1 MNQNNLDNL
10 SLCELNSILYRQFQI
25 YINNEMKEY
34 GINSSELMFLVKVEE
49 YPLNQKYIS
58 DILHMDYAIGTRSLK
73 SLENK
78 KLINRIKSKED
89 GRQVLVSLTDYGK
102 IIKEKGL
109 DIRKSWKKRVFKDIS
124 SKEEIYLMNILKNMA
139 IESLEIIKDGRK

>member
-1 MNQNNLDNL
+1 MNQHNLEKL

-34 GINSSELMFLVKVEE
+34 GVNSSEFMFLVKVEE

-73 SLENK
+73 SLESK

-89 GRQVLVSLTDYGK
+89 GREVLVSLTDYGK
-102 IIKEKGL
+102 SIKEKGL
-109 DIRKSWKKRVFKDIS
+109 EIRKSWKKRIFKDIS
-124 SKEEIYLMNILKNMA
+124 SKEEIYLMNVLKNMA
-139 IESLEIIKDGRK
+139 KESLEIIKDGSK